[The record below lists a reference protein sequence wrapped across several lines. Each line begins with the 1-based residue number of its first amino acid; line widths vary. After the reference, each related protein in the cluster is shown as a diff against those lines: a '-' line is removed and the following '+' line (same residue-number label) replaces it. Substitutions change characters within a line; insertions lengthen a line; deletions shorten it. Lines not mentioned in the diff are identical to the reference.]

1 MIPGLVAAVQHNYYV
16 HMRHGLLIGTFL
28 LSLFG
33 AGTVAADQNDPRLD
47 TLFAK
52 LHDQEGVHGA
62 RMVEQMIW
70 GVWLESDS
78 ATVSLL
84 MNRGVEA
91 MGERRFEAALE
102 AFNTIVELA
111 PDFAEGWNKRAT
123 LFYLMGRFQDSLSDV
138 EKTLDLEPRHFG
150 ALSGLGLIYT
160 QLDDEEHA
168 LEAYE
173 QALAVN
179 PHLPLARLEVERLR
193 KKVRGNR
200 I

>member
-1 MIPGLVAAVQHNYYV
+1 
-16 HMRHGLLIGTFL
+16 MRYWSFILAIGWC
-28 LSLFG
+28 LFG
-33 AGTVAADQNDPRLD
+33 GLPAQADQNDPRLD
-47 TLFAK
+47 VLFAK
-52 LHDQEGVHGA
+52 LQAQDGPHGA

-84 MNRGVEA
+84 MQRGVEA
-91 MGERRFEAALE
+91 MNERRFDTALE
-102 AFNTIVELA
+102 AFTSIVEQA
-111 PDFAEGWNKRAT
+111 PEFAEGWNKRAT
-123 LFYLMGRFQDSLSDV
+123 LFYLMGRFRESLADV
-138 EKTLDLEPRHFG
+138 EKALDLEPRHFG
-150 ALSGLGLIYT
+150 ALSGLGLIYS
-160 QLDDEEHA
+160 QLENEEGA

-173 QALAVN
+173 QALQVN

>member
-1 MIPGLVAAVQHNYYV
+1 
-16 HMRHGLLIGTFL
+16 MRQLLGILAIL
-28 LSLFG
+28 LWLG
-33 AGTVAADQNDPRLD
+33 GPAAADQDDSRLD
-47 TLFAK
+47 SLFAK
-52 LHDQEGVHGA
+52 LHEDIEPHGA

-193 KKVRGNR
+193 KKVRGKR

>member
-1 MIPGLVAAVQHNYYV
+1 
-16 HMRHGLLIGTFL
+16 MRYWSFILAIGWC
-28 LSLFG
+28 LFG
-33 AGTVAADQNDPRLD
+33 GLPAQADQNDPRLD
-47 TLFAK
+47 VLFAK
-52 LHDQEGVHGA
+52 LQAQDGPHGA

-84 MNRGVEA
+84 MQRGVEA
-91 MGERRFEAALE
+91 MNERRFDTALE
-102 AFNTIVELA
+102 AFTSIVEQA
-111 PDFAEGWNKRAT
+111 PEFAEGWNKRAT
-123 LFYLMGRFQDSLSDV
+123 LFYLMGRFRESLADV
-138 EKTLDLEPRHFG
+138 EN
-150 ALSGLGLIYT
+150 
-160 QLDDEEHA
+160 EEGA

-173 QALAVN
+173 QALQVN